1 MTRRLLLQLLKEL
14 DMNTY
19 YVYILANQYH
29 TVLYIGVTNN
39 LERRVAEHKAGIQE
53 GFTKKYSVNKLVYFE
68 TSPSITAAIEREKQ
82 FKAGSRAKKLA
93 LIKEQNPTWQDLMAN
108 Y

>member
-1 MTRRLLLQLLKEL
+1 MLFCVSPNT
-14 DMNTY
+14 NTY

-29 TVLYIGVTNN
+29 TVLYIGVTNE
-39 LERRVAEHKAGIQE
+39 LERRVAEHKSGINE

-68 TSPSITAAIEREKQ
+68 TSPSITAAIERENLLKG
-82 FKAGSRAKKLA
+82 GSRAKKLA
-93 LIKEQNPTWQDLMAN
+93 LINEQNPTWQDLMAG